1 MACLPIVG
9 DCYESQPHD
18 ISAGFLPFLKASNH
32 VRRLMSTEYS
42 ELREKLHAP
51 MRNATNVVIHQ
62 TISELFLDTFK
73 AQAEL
78 NQPYMLPS
86 EMVNIIKNMHL

>member
-1 MACLPIVG
+1 MLH
-9 DCYESQPHD
+9 PH
-18 ISAGFLPFLKASNH
+18 H

-51 MRNATNVVIHQ
+51 IRSATNVVIHQ

-73 AQAEL
+73 AHAEL

-86 EMVNIIKNMHL
+86 EMVNIINNMHINHFYCHIPRLNDDLLHNVLGLCCRK